1 MIKTVRQFLH
11 LLSLVYVRKPNVIHS
26 LIMITQSILF
36 VKCFLKFFWIDTDFG
51 FCRTRFMICILP

>member
-36 VKCFLKFFWIDTDFG
+36 VKCFFEIFL
-51 FCRTRFMICILP
+51 L